1 MSSKKK
7 MLAELCVKQRKHD
20 NEKYQLEINDLTRF
34 LKHIDTSIFNTDDCV
49 LWSGSLTKC
58 NNGKSHYVNYY
69 LNKRKL
75 ALHRILYINFVDDLD
90 NKQYLKYI
98 CDNPGICCNI
108 KHFIK
113 VNDETI
119 DIHNS
124 INDVKPE
131 ITEKEEEKK
140 VRKIENVII
149 RKINTPGSPCNKI
162 IIVFND

>member
-7 MLAELCVKQRKHD
+7 LLAELCVKQRKHD

-34 LKHIDTSIFNTDDCV
+34 LKHVDTSIFNTDECV

-75 ALHRILYINFVDDLD
+75 ALHRILYINFIGDLD

-98 CDNPGICCNI
+98 CDNPGNCCNI

-113 VNDETI
+113 VNDEEI
-119 DIHNS
+119 DDKNS
-124 INDVKPE
+124 VESEEIEVKEP
-131 ITEKEEEKK
+131 KK
-140 VRKIENVII
+140 IVDNVII
-149 RKINTPGSPCNKI
+149 RKLATPGSPGNKI
-162 IIVFND
+162 VIVFND